1 MIDAWCK
8 AGMKSKPCII
18 WILGFFLAIASV
30 DTVPDPPAVNSRAVS
45 VASRLCEAPRCLHDW
60 WLTFDLS
67 IPSLVQVRW
76 IVFTAATDSDPPCD
90 RLVQVG
96 FATDPS
102 PPSV

>member
-1 MIDAWCK
+1 MSWCN

-18 WILGFFLAIASV
+18 WVLGLFLAIASV
-30 DTVPDPPAVNSRAVS
+30 DTVPDPPAVRSRAVS
-45 VASRLCEAPRCLHDW
+45 VASLLCEAPRSLHDC

-67 IPSLVQVRW
+67 VPSLVQVCW
-76 IVFTAATDSDPPCD
+76 IAFTAATDSNPPCD
-90 RLVQVG
+90 RLVQEG

>member
-1 MIDAWCK
+1 MSWCK
-8 AGMKSKPCII
+8 AGMKSKPCMI
-18 WILGFFLAIASV
+18 WVLGLFLAIASV

-45 VASRLCEAPRCLHDW
+45 VASLLCEAPKCLHDY

-67 IPSLVQVRW
+67 IPSVLQVRW
-76 IVFTAATDSDPPCD
+76 IAVTAATDPNPSSD
-90 RLVQVG
+90 RRVQVG

>member
-18 WILGFFLAIASV
+18 WVLGLFLAIASV

-45 VASRLCEAPRCLHDW
+45 VACLLCEAPRCPHDC
-60 WLTFDLS
+60 WLTFDLF
-67 IPSLVQVRW
+67 IPSLLQVRW
-76 IVFTAATDSDPPCD
+76 IASTATSDPNPPSGQ
-90 RLVQVG
+90 LVQVG